1 MKRKWIMLVSGVLCL
16 CLLSGCGGETVDAPS
31 DESEGH
37 SVLANEQ
44 IEIMMDVSESAVE
57 TEPDA
62 ESTSQGEQ
70 NVSKN
75 PASKT
80 PSNQTTVKSPLHSPT
95 NNPEQPSAQ
104 EPANLPADDKARE
117 YQQKIEE
124 ENERHEKVIEDEKA
138 YCERNIASMENQIDD
153 LRWEHDV
160 YNGSYESYIRE
171 VDQLDSEISKIQNRI
186 ALLSR
191 DTSGIYQREVEQLQE
206 ELDGLFEEQKTL
218 KLSWLI
224 KDQIEGLENEI
235 ELQTANSAQRIREE
249 NELHEKN
256 IQEINQQYGM

>member
-1 MKRKWIMLVSGVLCL
+1 MKRKSIILVSGALCL
-16 CLLSGCGGETVDAPS
+16 CLLSGCGGQTEDVPS
-31 DESEGH
+31 DESESR
-37 SVLANEQ
+37 SVLANER
-44 IEIMMDVSESAVE
+44 IETMTEASESTVE

-62 ESTSQGEQ
+62 ESTSQGKQ
-70 NVSKN
+70 NASKDS
-75 PASKT
+75 ASKT
-80 PSNQTTVKSPLHSPT
+80 SSDQTSVKSPSHSPT

-104 EPANLPADDKARE
+104 EPANDRMRE

-171 VDQLDSEISKIQNRI
+171 VEQLDSEISKIQKRI

-224 KDQIEGLENEI
+224 KDQIEELENEI